1 MAGMLQ
7 MRRSRGA
14 FSGFLLI
21 LLGLW
26 GALIPFVGP
35 YFHFAYT
42 PDTAWT
48 YNTARLWL
56 EILPGAAVFL
66 GGFLLM
72 IATGRHVALFG
83 ALLAAAAGAW
93 FTLGPV
99 LSPLWNNHVPMGGS
113 PAGSTVYMRTMEQ
126 LGFFTA
132 LGVVIVFIAAAAL
145 GRVASVTSGI
155 RAVEPEPVPA
165 ETVPASTAP
174 ASTVPASTAPASTAP
189 ASTVPASTV
198 PAGTVPASTVP
209 ASTASDLPLR
219 TRADAVPAKHAR
231 NEPTGDTTQTIG

>member
-7 MRRSRGA
+7 IRRSRGA
-14 FSGFLLI
+14 FSGFLLV

-48 YNTARLWL
+48 YNTGRLWL

-72 IATGRHVALFG
+72 IATSRHVALFG
-83 ALLAAAAGAW
+83 ALLAAAAGGW
-93 FTLGPV
+93 FALGTL
-99 LSPLWNNHVPMGGS
+99 LSPLWNNHIPMGGS
-113 PAGSTVYMRTMEQ
+113 PASTTMYMRIMEE
-126 LGFFTA
+126 LGFFYA

-145 GRVASVTSGI
+145 GRIASVTSGI
-155 RAVEPEPVPA
+155 RTVEPEAVPA
-165 ETVPASTAP
+165 ETVPS
-174 ASTVPASTAPASTAP
+174 
-189 ASTVPASTV
+189 
-198 PAGTVPASTVP
+198 GTVPASSVP
-209 ASTASDLPLR
+209 VCLATPAAIDRACRLSGSRMSSLPT
-219 TRADAVPAKHAR
+219 TRSFCRWP
-231 NEPTGDTTQTIG
+231 

>member
-56 EILPGAAVFL
+56 EVLPGAAVFL

-113 PAGSTVYMRTMEQ
+113 PASATVYMRTMEQ

-165 ETVPASTAP
+165 ETVPISTA
-174 ASTVPASTAPASTAP
+174 PASTAPASTAP
-189 ASTVPASTV
+189 ASTAPAST
-198 PAGTVPASTVP
+198 APASTVP

>member
-14 FSGFLLI
+14 FSGFLLV

-42 PDTAWT
+42 PDKAWT
-48 YNTARLWL
+48 YNTGRLWL
-56 EILPGAAVFL
+56 ELLPGAAVFL

-72 IATGRHVALFG
+72 IAKGRHTALFG

-93 FTLGPV
+93 FTLGTI
-99 LSPLWNNHVPMGGS
+99 LSPLWNNHVTLGGS
-113 PAGSTVYMRTMEQ
+113 PASSTVYMRIMEE
-126 LGFFTA
+126 LGFFYA
-132 LGVVIVFIAAAAL
+132 LGIVIVFIAAAAL

-155 RAVEPEPVPA
+155 RPVEPETVPA
-165 ETVPASTAP
+165 ETAP
-174 ASTVPASTAPASTAP
+174 IGAVQARTVGSWLLGQAADWLRLAQVSRLLDYAWLE
-189 ASTVPASTV
+189 
-198 PAGTVPASTVP
+198 GTDSGGCSYDEYRAF
-209 ASTASDLPLR
+209 LPR
-219 TRADAVPAKHAR
+219 SAFA
-231 NEPTGDTTQTIG
+231 N

>member
-14 FSGFLLI
+14 FSGFLLV

-42 PDTAWT
+42 PDKAWT
-48 YNTARLWL
+48 YNTGRLWL
-56 EILPGAAVFL
+56 ELLPGAAVFF

-72 IATGRHVALFG
+72 IAKSRHTALFG

-93 FTLGPV
+93 FTLGTI
-99 LSPLWNNHVPMGGS
+99 LSPLWNNHVAMGGS
-113 PAGSTVYMRTMEQ
+113 PAGSTVYMRIMEE
-126 LGFFTA
+126 LGFFSA
-132 LGVVIVFIAAAAL
+132 LGVVIVFVAGTAL

-155 RAVEPEPVPA
+155 RPVEPEPVPA
-165 ETVPASTAP
+165 ETVPAETVPAETVPAETAP
-174 ASTVPASTAPASTAP
+174 MGAVPASTGPR
-189 ASTVPASTV
+189 
-198 PAGTVPASTVP
+198 
-209 ASTASDLPLR
+209 LPLR
-219 TRADAVPAKHAR
+219 TRADAVPAKADAVPAKNVR
-231 NEPTGDTTQTIG
+231 TDSTDTTQTIG

>member
-35 YFHFAYT
+35 YFHYAYT
-42 PDTAWT
+42 PDTGWT

-56 EILPGAAVFL
+56 ELLPGAAVFL

-72 IATGRHVALFG
+72 IARRRHTALFG

-93 FTLGPV
+93 FTLGTM
-99 LSPLWNNHVPMGGS
+99 LSPLWNHHVTLGGS
-113 PAGSTVYMRTMEQ
+113 PAGSTVYTRIMEQ
-126 LGFFTA
+126 LGFFSA
-132 LGVVIVFIAAAAL
+132 LGVVIVFIAAAAF
-145 GRVASVTSGI
+145 GRIAS
-155 RAVEPEPVPA
+155 
-165 ETVPASTAP
+165 
-174 ASTVPASTAPASTAP
+174 
-189 ASTVPASTV
+189 V
-198 PAGTVPASTVP
+198 PAGIRTVEPVTETAPEERIDDEDTRTLPTRIPATDTP
-209 ASTASDLPLR
+209 T
-219 TRADAVPAKHAR
+219 TFT
-231 NEPTGDTTQTIG
+231 PTGKTEDTQTIG